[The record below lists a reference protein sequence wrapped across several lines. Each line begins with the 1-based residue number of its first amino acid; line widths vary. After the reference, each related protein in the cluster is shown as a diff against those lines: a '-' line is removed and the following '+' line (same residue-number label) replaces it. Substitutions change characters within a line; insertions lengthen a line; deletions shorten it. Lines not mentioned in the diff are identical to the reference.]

1 MPVRIP
7 AAQRAPRRGRLRYKP
22 FTFQPSRYLV
32 RTWWLASG
40 ELLNFS
46 LAEFHSDLNTG
57 GPEGTP
63 AWTPTLQTFYLP
75 ALAIFGADVVVGFR
89 RVAEFQFGG
98 VPLQRGL
105 RKSRGQRAEQHG
117 FGQRTCVVEAGGS
130 LAVAHHRFHKLVIVV
145 HGLVARHRKVL
156 ELVFG

>member
-46 LAEFHSDLNTG
+46 LAEFHSDRNTG

-75 ALAIFGADVVVGFR
+75 TLAVSGADVVVGFR

-98 VPLQRGL
+98 VPLRSEYRRPRGHPGVDAYATNL
-105 RKSRGQRAEQHG
+105 LPSNPRGIWCGR
-117 FGQRTCVVEAGGS
+117 GGWLPAS
-130 LAVAHHRFHKLVIVV
+130 C
-145 HGLVARHRKVL
+145 
-156 ELVFG
+156 

>member
-46 LAEFHSDLNTG
+46 LAEVRSSSVFGSRV
-57 GPEGTP
+57 
-63 AWTPTLQTFYLP
+63 ASWRRS
-75 ALAIFGADVVVGFR
+75 LAIPVVP
-89 RVAEFQFGG
+89 AE
-98 VPLQRGL
+98 
-105 RKSRGQRAEQHG
+105 S
-117 FGQRTCVVEAGGS
+117 
-130 LAVAHHRFHKLVIVV
+130 KL
-145 HGLVARHRKVL
+145 
-156 ELVFG
+156 LVFLPFPITGFDYAGPLTEAVL